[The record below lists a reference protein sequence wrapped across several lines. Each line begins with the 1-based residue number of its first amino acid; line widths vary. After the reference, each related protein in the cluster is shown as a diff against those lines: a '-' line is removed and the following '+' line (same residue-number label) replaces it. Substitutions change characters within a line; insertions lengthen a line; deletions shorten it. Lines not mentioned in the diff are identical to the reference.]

1 MKASDAGILSPKV
14 LFLYALPAAGMTA
27 MHWLIMV
34 FLLKYSTDVLGIAPA
49 AMGAI
54 LAGSRM
60 WDAFSD
66 PIAGWASDRTRTRMG
81 RRRPWMA
88 AAALPGALAFY
99 ALWSAPG
106 GEGPL
111 LSAVWIGA
119 SLFFF
124 FTAST
129 ASRIPYLALGAELT
143 RNHHERTRLSAIR
156 VGAEI
161 VGIFAALAGLHWM
174 ENAASTREV
183 AMTVAALIG
192 TACAASLILAAWL
205 LPEPRENMG
214 RGASHPLR
222 AFADVFRN
230 PHARRLTAALLL
242 AELGLGSLLVAVP
255 YVTEMMGRPGTSA
268 ITMLGFIVPFAI
280 SVPLWIPLGRRFGKA
295 RCFAA
300 ASGLCALAFIL
311 LGTGAYDSEYAWIGC
326 MALIGFSQA
335 ALRTFPES
343 IKADVIDWDEAQT
356 GERKEGTYFAAWNL
370 ADKAAGAL
378 SVGLVGLVIQG
389 SDGGVS
395 MEGVRFATSLMP
407 AGFLLLSTASLFG
420 FRLNAAAHARL
431 TRDIYASTSPIAK
444 AGAETFPP
452 VRVDRSALSSNPLT

>member
-1 MKASDAGILSPKV
+1 
-14 LFLYALPAAGMTA
+14 
-27 MHWLIMV
+27 
-34 FLLKYSTDVLGIAPA
+34 
-49 AMGAI
+49 
-54 LAGSRM
+54 
-60 WDAFSD
+60 
-66 PIAGWASDRTRTRMG
+66 
-81 RRRPWMA
+81 MA

-99 ALWSAPG
+99 ALWSVPAG
-106 GEGPL
+106 ASPL

-119 SLFFF
+119 ALFFF

-129 ASRIPYLALGAELT
+129 ASRIPYLSLGAELT

-161 VGIFAALAGLHWM
+161 IGIFAALAGLHWM
-174 ENAASTREV
+174 ENAASIREV
-183 AMTVAALIG
+183 SMTVAALIG
-192 TACAASLILAAWL
+192 TVCAASLIVAAL
-205 LPEPRENMG
+205 MLPEPRENMG

-222 AFADVFRN
+222 AFSDVFRN

-268 ITMLGFIVPFAI
+268 ITMLGFILPFAI

-311 LGTGAYDSEYAWIGC
+311 LSTGAYDSEYAWIGC

-335 ALRTFPES
+335 AIRTFPES
-343 IKADVIDWDEAQT
+343 IKADVIDWDEAKT

-378 SVGLVGLVIQG
+378 SVGLVGFVIQG

-407 AGFLLLSTASLFG
+407 AGFLLLSMAPLFG
-420 FRLNAAAHARL
+420 FRLNAATHEQL
-431 TRDIYASTSPIAK
+431 TRDIYVSETGTTK
-444 AGAETFPP
+444 VRAETVCP
-452 VRVDRSALSSNPLT
+452 VRVDQSALSSNPLA

>member
-1 MKASDAGILSPKV
+1 
-14 LFLYALPAAGMTA
+14 
-27 MHWLIMV
+27 
-34 FLLKYSTDVLGIAPA
+34 
-49 AMGAI
+49 
-54 LAGSRM
+54 
-60 WDAFSD
+60 
-66 PIAGWASDRTRTRMG
+66 
-81 RRRPWMA
+81 MA

-99 ALWSAPG
+99 ALWSVPAG
-106 GEGPL
+106 ASPL

-119 SLFFF
+119 ALFFF

-129 ASRIPYLALGAELT
+129 ASRIPYLSLGAELT

-161 VGIFAALAGLHWM
+161 IGIFAALAGLHWM
-174 ENAASTREV
+174 ENAASIREV
-183 AMTVAALIG
+183 SMTVAALIG
-192 TACAASLILAAWL
+192 TVCAASLIVAAL
-205 LPEPRENMG
+205 MLPEPRENMG

-222 AFADVFRN
+222 AFSDVFRN

-268 ITMLGFIVPFAI
+268 ITMLGFILPFAI

-311 LGTGAYDSEYAWIGC
+311 LSTGAYDSEYAWIGC
-326 MALIGFSQA
+326 MALIGFGQA
-335 ALRTFPES
+335 AIRTFPES
-343 IKADVIDWDEAQT
+343 IKADVIDWDEAKT

-378 SVGLVGLVIQG
+378 SVGLVGFVIQG

-407 AGFLLLSTASLFG
+407 AGFLLLSMAPLFG
-420 FRLNAAAHARL
+420 FRLNAATHEQL
-431 TRDIYASTSPIAK
+431 TRDIYVSETGTTK
-444 AGAETFPP
+444 VRAETVCP
-452 VRVDRSALSSNPLT
+452 VRVDQSALSSNPLA

>member
-1 MKASDAGILSPKV
+1 MNSSPADTLPPKV
-14 LFLYALPAAGMTA
+14 LFLYALPAAGMTS

-34 FLLKYSTDVLGIAPA
+34 FLLKYSTDVMGIAPA

-54 LAGSRM
+54 LGLSRM
-60 WDAFSD
+60 WDALSD
-66 PIAGWASDRTRTRMG
+66 PIAGWASDRTRTRIG

-88 AAALPGALAFY
+88 VAALPGALAFY
-99 ALWSAPG
+99 ALWSVPP

-156 VGAEI
+156 VGAEV

-192 TACAASLILAAWL
+192 TACAASLILAAWM
-205 LPEPRENMG
+205 LPEPMENMG

-335 ALRTFPES
+335 AIRTFPES

-407 AGFLLLSTASLFG
+407 AGFLLLSMASLFG
-420 FRLNAAAHARL
+420 FRLDASAHERL
-431 TRDIYASTSPIAK
+431 TRDIYTSRPPIEKVPAK
-444 AGAETFPP
+444 AVSP
-452 VRVDRSALSSNPLT
+452 VCIDQPVLSSSHPG